1 MEKLAAVNKPLYSF
15 LCQYDGDYKKLVE
28 NDSEDLPAP
37 RLLEVKNTA
46 HIMMIN
52 NDAGNRWVN
61 GSLGI
66 IEKIDEDSIWVK
78 FENGNHC
85 LVERERWENKD
96 PDGNVVGWYEQFPMQ
111 LAYAITIH
119 KSQGK
124 TFDSICIN
132 ICNGAWAH
140 GQVYVALSRC
150 KSLDGITIFRPIMNS
165 DVIVDPVVTIFLND
179 GTITIENQPQYS
191 IREILDIAVSKRK
204 RIRMRYTNA
213 DNETAYRTVVRLSYI
228 ENDNSMFR
236 GFYTNET
243 HPRNFKFEKV
253 SDIIIL

>member
-15 LCQYDGDYKKLVE
+15 QCQYDGDYKKLVE

-96 PDGNVVGWYEQFPMQ
+96 PDGNVAGWYKQFPMQ

-124 TFDSICIN
+124 TFESICIN
-132 ICNGAWAH
+132 IGNGAWAH

-165 DVIVDPVVTIFLND
+165 DIIVDPVVTIFLND

-204 RIRMRYTNA
+204 RIRMRYTNT